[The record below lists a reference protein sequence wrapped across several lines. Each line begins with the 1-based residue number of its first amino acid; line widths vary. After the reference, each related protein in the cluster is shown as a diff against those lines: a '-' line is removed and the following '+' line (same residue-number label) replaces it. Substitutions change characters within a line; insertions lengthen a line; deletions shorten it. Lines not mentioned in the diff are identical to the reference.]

1 MKTKSERG
9 PEQEGTDISCPS
21 WKSEEKEPKKVGQHE
36 QENGEKF

>member
-9 PEQEGTDISCPS
+9 PEQVGHDISCPS
-21 WKSEEKEPKKVGQHE
+21 GKSEQEPKKVGQYE